1 MEKRS
6 KKLGIAVGA
15 VAACGLLVFGGYQLM
30 YEDMTGKSYSE
41 IEAYMTEH
49 PKVKVTYSVT
59 IDGGNE
65 PLMLK
70 KSSTAVSLESDAQI
84 EALLEQAEYLQ
95 NLEQID
101 FGTLPVS
108 VDTLEGIHTAFPDA
122 KLSYTRISVFGQEL
136 STDVTELDWSHI
148 TSDQMDDAIKALD
161 LFPDVTYINLIDA
174 NGNSKLTLDDALR
187 FKEYNP
193 EFTLDFA
200 FDLFGQHVTT
210 DMERLEY
217 FKVHIG
223 DEGLVEIRKILPMMY
238 NLNYLKL
245 DWCDTT
251 DEAMAQ
257 LRDDFPEIK
266 VVWRVFFSVF
276 NCLTDTYKIWAVH
289 GLMDK
294 QIGPLKYCTE
304 VRYLDLGHN
313 YFTDLD
319 FMNYMPH
326 LKVAIVAIG
335 QLKDIEGIRN
345 CKELEFLEIFSN
357 PFIDDL
363 SPLEGLTNLEYLN
376 ISNMPI
382 KDLSPLDNMTKLKKL
397 NSTMNFIPQEEI
409 DHFKE
414 LHPDCDS
421 TFLTTGDP
429 TDYGW
434 RYINTPNGRVKSE
447 RYALLTKQIGYEKD
461 DVSQYPKGYLTEEIN
476 SVD

>member
-1 MEKRS
+1 MAKLS
-6 KKLGIAVGA
+6 KKLGITVGA
-15 VAACGLLVFGGYQLM
+15 VAACGLLAFGGYHLM
-30 YEDMTGKSYSE
+30 HEDMTGKSYSE
-41 IEAYMTEH
+41 IEAYMAEH

-59 IDGGNE
+59 IDGGAE
-65 PLMLK
+65 PLTLNE
-70 KSSTAVSLESDAQI
+70 SSSAVSLVSDAQVDH
-84 EALLEQAEYLQ
+84 LLSQAEYLQ
-95 NLEQID
+95 NLTQID

-108 VDTLEGIHTAFPDA
+108 VDALDSIHAAFPNA
-122 KLSYTRISVFGQEL
+122 VLNYTHIRVFGEEL
-136 STDVTELDWSHI
+136 STEVTELDWSNV
-148 TSDQMDDAIKALD
+148 TAEQMDEAINALD
-161 LFPDVTYINLIDA
+161 LFPNVTHINLIAAD
-174 NGNSKLTLDDALR
+174 GSTKLSIDDALR
-187 FKEYNP
+187 FIEHRP
-193 EFTLDFA
+193 ELTLDFA

-345 CKELEFLEIFSN
+345 CKELEYLEIFSN

-382 KDLSPLDNMTKLKKL
+382 KDLSPLDNMTKLKKV

-409 DHFKE
+409 DRFKE

-421 TFLTTGDP
+421 TFLTAGDP
-429 TDYGW
+429 TDFGW
-434 RYINTPNGRVKSE
+434 RYINTPNGRVKSD